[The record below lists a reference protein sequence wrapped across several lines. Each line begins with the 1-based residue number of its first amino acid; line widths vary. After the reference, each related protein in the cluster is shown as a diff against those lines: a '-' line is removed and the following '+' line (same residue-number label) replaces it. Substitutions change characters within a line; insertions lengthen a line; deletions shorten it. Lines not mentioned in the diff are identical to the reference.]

1 MVGEALKKLEP
12 EPRNGGRILFVKLG
26 YNNGNAIP
34 MVEVKF
40 ESRETALHIRGR
52 YVQLKKDNVDL
63 GTLHLANC
71 VSLATRVRADILR
84 ALADK
89 LNDGKRLG
97 YFVSSYNSRPVLHF
111 KNSGRDQA
119 ITFVDAIEKYGN
131 SVKDEDL
138 SHAYRRCGKS
148 FKGQLGQHF
157 VILKDQPQAHQAQDQ
172 HHEGGRGRG
181 RGRGG
186 QWQRQQYQTPGRRG
200 TTVAAATTAATSG
213 RGKVHSGLPRGGVST
228 SANKGS
234 TGNTSKKRKFDEANP
249 RPKPNLTRTGIQNQ
263 RLGTSS
269 EQNPWA

>member
-1 MVGEALKKLEP
+1 MGEALKKLEP

-119 ITFVDAIEKYGN
+119 ITFVDAIEKYGHT
-131 SVKDEDL
+131 VRDEDL
-138 SHAYRRCGKS
+138 GHAYRRCGKS

-157 VILKDQPQAHQAQDQ
+157 VILKDQPQAHQAQAQ
-172 HHEGGRGRG
+172 HHEGGQGRG

-186 QWQRQQYQTPGRRG
+186 QWQRQQYRTPGRRD
-200 TTVAAATTAATSG
+200 TTTTTTATTSG
-213 RGKVHSGLPRGGVST
+213 RGKVHSGLPRGG
-228 SANKGS
+228 GS
-234 TGNTSKKRKFDEANP
+234 TAAIRSSAGNTSKKRKFDEANP
-249 RPKPNLTRTGIQNQ
+249 GPNLARTGIQTQNQ
-263 RLGTSS
+263 RLGMSKD
-269 EQNPWA
+269 QNPWA